1 MGVTAVGKP
10 NWTNRTLWTGD
21 NLDIMRGMNSES
33 VDLIY
38 LDPPFNSN
46 KTYSAP
52 IGSEAAGA
60 AFKDTWTLSDVDLA
74 WHGEVAD
81 REPALYAVI
90 DAAGQAHGRSMK
102 SYLVMMA
109 VRLLEMRRILRDT
122 GSIYLHCDPTASHY
136 LKTAMDCLF
145 GKEQYRNEIVWHY
158 GKMSNPGR
166 NFPRNH
172 DTILRYTKTGNYV
185 FRLVKGAESE
195 YRTRYARHLTGNR
208 VLYGSVKDSR
218 DKLILRRVKRL
229 TKELNRDL
237 RDDDVLFDFDREFK
251 AQSDVM
257 YVPII
262 KGNSSERIGYPT
274 QKPLALLEKIVQAST
289 NEGDMVLDPFCG
301 CATASIAAER
311 LGREWVGIDLSP
323 MAAKLVKR
331 RLRDYLGLF
340 YDVVH
345 REDIP
350 NRTDLGD
357 LPNYRT
363 HKHGLFGQQEG
374 MCAGC
379 RELFPFRNFSIDH
392 IVPRSKG
399 GSDHIDNLQ
408 LLCAACNSSKGT
420 RSQEEFVARL
430 KEQGIRK

>member
-1 MGVTAVGKP
+1 MGVTAAGKP
-10 NWTNRTLWTGD
+10 NWVNRTLWTGD